1 MALIDIPV
9 SEPVRFEKL
18 YGKSKLDIPGGIGQ
32 NNGTGPTGF
41 GFWTCEG
48 ILYVKY
54 L

>member
-32 NNGTGPTGF
+32 NNGTGSKVPPVSGKY
-41 GFWTCEG
+41 EG
-48 ILYVKY
+48 TIHGSL
-54 L
+54 